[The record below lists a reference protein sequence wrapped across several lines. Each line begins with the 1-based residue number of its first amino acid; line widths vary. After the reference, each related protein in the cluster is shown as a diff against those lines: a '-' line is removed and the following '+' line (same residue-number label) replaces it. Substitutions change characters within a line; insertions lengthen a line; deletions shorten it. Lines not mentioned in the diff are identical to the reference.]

1 MNDAKETSLR
11 LTLGVLVVVYV
22 FNFLDRQIITILA
35 EPIARDLQLTDTQ
48 VGLMTGLSFALFYTI
63 LGIPIARYAD
73 RPSTN
78 RVRLIAVAVAI
89 WSAMTALCGLAQ
101 NFVQLLLARVGVGV
115 GEAGCTPPAIS
126 LIVDKAPPE
135 KRARSLATYQLGI
148 PIGSF
153 LGMAIGGLM
162 ADAIGWR
169 GVFFLVGVPGILL
182 GLVVLAL
189 LRDPRTAA
197 IARGLQATQKPTA
210 ISLREAFGFI
220 AGSRAMVRL
229 LAMAGVAAFAGFGVL
244 IWTIVF
250 LQRNHGLTA
259 GETGLWFGI
268 VNGVANLVGIWAG
281 GAMAD
286 HAAARDKR
294 RILAYPAIA
303 LALTL
308 PLNLIAFSVD
318 SGWLALAILFP
329 ALALNTVY
337 LAPLFMC
344 AQGLMPPAARAT
356 VSALILFM
364 QNLVGLG
371 LGPLTVGWLSDVFRP
386 VYGADGLRYAIYCAA
401 LVALAGAALMWSA
414 RKYLPDELD
423 RYAVNPASA

>member
-1 MNDAKETSLR
+1 MTDQKETSLR

-35 EPIARDLQLTDTQ
+35 EPIARDLDLSDTQ

-78 RVRLIAVAVAI
+78 RVRLIAAAVVI
-89 WSAMTALCGLAQ
+89 WSAMTALCGMAQ

-162 ADAIGWR
+162 VDAIGWR
-169 GVFFLVGVPGILL
+169 AVFVLVGLPGILV
-182 GLVVLAL
+182 GIAVLVL
-189 LRDPRTAA
+189 LRDPRTAH
-197 IARGLQATQKPTA
+197 ISSA
-210 ISLREAFGFI
+210 ISRQSQAPAITNREALGYIF
-220 AGSRAMVRL
+220 GSRAMVRL
-229 LAMAGVAAFAGFGVL
+229 LAMSGFAAFAGFGML
-244 IWTIVF
+244 IWTAVF
-250 LQRNHGLTA
+250 LQRNHGLSA

-268 VNGVANLVGIWAG
+268 VNGVASLLGIWAG

-286 HAAARDKR
+286 YAAARDKR

-303 LALTL
+303 LTATV
-308 PLNLIAFSVD
+308 PINLLAFSVAD
-318 SGWLALAILFP
+318 GWLALAILFP
-329 ALALNTVY
+329 ATFLNSLY
-337 LAPLFMC
+337 LAPLFTC
-344 AQGLMPPAARAT
+344 AQGLMPPPARAT
-356 VSALILFM
+356 VSALLLFM
-364 QNLVGLG
+364 QNLFGLGMGPLAVGL
-371 LGPLTVGWLSDVFRP
+371 LSDALRP
-386 VYGADGLRYAIYCAA
+386 AYGADGLRYALYFAA
-401 LVALAGAALMWSA
+401 ITALAGAALMWSA
-414 RKYLPDELD
+414 KRFLPEELD
-423 RYAVNPASA
+423 RYAVSPASA